1 MEKKKVK
8 PAPAAVK
15 GTPQKSAPKKRRF
28 LLKFLFVFFLVTGLA
43 VAGLY
48 QRWFPL
54 DPELDAKIDP
64 YRTHLAT
71 AMESADSLLKKMEP
85 LLEKVGIGTKPK
97 EQEQVTAPQTNF
109 PLVELDKDEKKQVT
123 TPPGTAPST
132 PGAPAIASAAPLQP
146 AGAAKPPAAG
156 KLDPETGKVYSKLSK
171 LYGAM
176 KPEEAVAVFNNL
188 EDEQVVLILSRMDEE
203 AAAKVLATLE
213 PKRAARLTQAMI
225 KRK

>member
-109 PLVELDKDEKKQVT
+109 PLVELDKDEWKIQKKMT
-123 TPPGTAPST
+123 CLYTIIHETPFP
-132 PGAPAIASAAPLQP
+132 
-146 AGAAKPPAAG
+146 
-156 KLDPETGKVYSKLSK
+156 
-171 LYGAM
+171 LYGT
-176 KPEEAVAVFNNL
+176 KGRG
-188 EDEQVVLILSRMDEE
+188 ILRVD
-203 AAAKVLATLE
+203 
-213 PKRAARLTQAMI
+213 
-225 KRK
+225 